1 MSGVYIAHL
10 IRSDNGDS
18 SHIPFVVSNDG
29 NTSKVLFQTSDT
41 TWQAYN
47 TYGGANFYVVPAQDE
62 ATKLS
67 YNRPWKHPSVAV
79 NGRDFLFSNEY
90 PMIRFLEQNGYD
102 VSYVS
107 GLDTHLDAN
116 LITKHKVFLSV
127 GHDEYWSKEQ
137 RDHVLAARDA
147 GTNLAFF
154 SGNEVYWKT
163 RWEESQDGSHTPN
176 RTLVCYKDTW
186 ANTQIDPVTP
196 TATWRDP
203 RFGDLGHGPENSL
216 TGTMYQGELGRPGDQ
231 GQLRRGQVCG
241 MWRNTSLDSLES
253 GSTADAWPP
262 TRSATSPTKTSTTVT
277 GPAGL
282 IRMSTTTGPTPEYLT
297 DFGNTVVS
305 GTTTHHVTQYRA
317 ASGALVFS
325 AGSIQWAW
333 GLDSHHDG
341 DGDAPD
347 SRMRQATVNIL
358 ADMDAPA
365 TTIASGLVASTKS
378 VDTTRTDGDRHPAQ
392 PPGRPSPQGSLVTVE
407 GTASDTGGR
416 VAGVEVSLDS
426 GVSWHPAE
434 GRTISAT
441 RACSMA
447 PAPVLSRCAQ
457 STTRPTSSPIQ

>member
-18 SHIPFVVSNDG
+18 SHIPFVVRNDG

-47 TYGGANFYVVPAQDE
+47 TYGGSNFYRGRPQGRAY
-62 ATKLS
+62 KLS
-67 YNRPWKHPSVAV
+67 YNRPW
-79 NGRDFLFSNEY
+79 NTR
-90 PMIRFLEQNGYD
+90 
-102 VSYVS
+102 
-107 GLDTHLDAN
+107 GLAERPRLPVLQRVPDDPVPRAERVRRLLRLGPRHSSRREPDHQAQG
-116 LITKHKVFLSV
+116 FMSV

-216 TGTMYQGELGRPGDQ
+216 TGTMYKANSVDLAIKVSSGEGKLGSGATRPWIRWPAEPPPRLAAHTVGYESDED
-231 GQLRRGQVCG
+231 
-241 MWRNTSLDSLES
+241 LDN
-253 GSTADAWPP
+253 GY
-262 TRSATSPTKTSTTVT
+262 R
-277 GPAGL
+277 PAGL

-297 DFGNTVVS
+297 DFGNTVVP

-325 AGSIQWAW
+325 AGNIQWAW

-341 DGDAPD
+341 DGDAAD
-347 SRMRQATVNIL
+347 QRIRQATVNIL
-358 ADMDAPA
+358 ADMDA
-365 TTIASGLVASTKS
+365 
-378 VDTTRTDGDRHPAQ
+378 Q
-392 PPGRPSPQGSLVTVE
+392 PRPSLL
-407 GTASDTGGR
+407 AS
-416 VAGVEVSLDS
+416 SQ
-426 GVSWHPAE
+426 
-434 GRTISAT
+434 
-441 RACSMA
+441 
-447 PAPVLSRCAQ
+447 AQ
-457 STTRPTSSPIQ
+457 SRPTQRRRQ